1 MKMNV
6 PNRLTILRFVL
17 TFILIVLFC
26 LPYASFSWDRL
37 PLGNTGFDLIDLIIA
52 FIFIMAAFTDTLD
65 GKIARKHHLV
75 TSFGKFMD
83 PLADKAL
90 VNSTLILLAAYK
102 PDLMPAAVVVL
113 FIIRDLAVDGMRFMA
128 ASKGQVVAA
137 NIFGKAKTVA
147 QMTALP
153 FIILNGFPFTYV
165 SFLAQQIFCY
175 VMISIAL
182 VLSWV
187 SGFIYLYQ
195 GRELLK
201 DEGAGK

>member
-1 MKMNV
+1 MNV

-26 LPYASFSWDRL
+26 LPYASFNWDRL

-52 FIFIMAAFTDTLD
+52 VIFIMAAFTDTLD

-90 VNSTLILLAAYK
+90 VNSTLILLAVYK